1 MAKFFRNSVVTVS
14 TFHEDGS
21 PVSGPADVEYR
32 VRALGRG
39 LWSVKDED
47 GYHRVLRT
55 AELQRFFCPHSYECG
70 YWSSGEPVY
79 AYEEV
84 SIIRA

>member
-1 MAKFFRNSVVTVS
+1 MAKFFNRSTVTVR
-14 TFHEDGS
+14 TLRTDGG
-21 PVSGPADVEYR
+21 VSGVPADVEYR